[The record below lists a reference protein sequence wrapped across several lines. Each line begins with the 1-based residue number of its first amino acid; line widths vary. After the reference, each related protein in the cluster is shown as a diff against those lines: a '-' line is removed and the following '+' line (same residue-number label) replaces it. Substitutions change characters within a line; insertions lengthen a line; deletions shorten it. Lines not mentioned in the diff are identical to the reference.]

1 LTEEKKT
8 ETETETERER
18 EGEPNGASSTM
29 AGTTTS
35 GTSRRRAHATKGKTT
50 TTTTRTSDNVT
61 SNLAAAS
68 TSPLG
73 IIFLAV
79 VVRIALIVFG
89 SFQDAHAEVPYTDID
104 YQVYSDAARFVCE
117 GETPYARSTYRYTPL
132 LAWLL
137 APNCIFLSYGKVL
150 FAVCD
155 ILAAVM
161 MLREREEA
169 GVVAPAAAT
178 QRRRLVPLLIWL
190 FSPFTATI
198 STRGSGESL
207 VVCMLVGMVLLLEKG
222 RVVTGAVVYGLAVHW
237 RIFPIVYAPAVLL
250 FLGRKNMNKARGA
263 ERRSSRL
270 STFLAAYVSVKGVV
284 FGLVSAAVF
293 FALGAAM
300 HGMYGREF
308 LDETYLYHLTR
319 VDPRHNFSFFFYPAY
334 LRMSSVGEAG
344 GRDWLSTVF
353 SLAGLAV
360 QAVIADRMM
369 RGQGGMVDDDDRDDD
384 GDEDDNNLNDH
395 DRQPDLAMTFLAQ
408 SIAFVAFNKVS
419 TAQYFV
425 WYLCWFCLRLEWATA
440 HVDRRWVVAWPVAL
454 ANWLFWAYLLEFRG
468 LPVHLFIWIAGIFWF
483 SVHAAVLHGLVQL

>member
-1 LTEEKKT
+1 M
-8 ETETETERER
+8 RDIV
-18 EGEPNGASSTM
+18 S
-29 AGTTTS
+29 
-35 GTSRRRAHATKGKTT
+35 
-50 TTTTRTSDNVT
+50 

-73 IIFLAV
+73 IVFLAV

-137 APNCIFLSYGKVL
+137 APNCIFPSYGKVL

-169 GVVAPAAAT
+169 GVAPAAAT
-178 QRRRLVPLLIWL
+178 QTGQQRRLVPLLIWL

-250 FLGRKNMNKARGA
+250 FLGRENMNTSRKVRGS

-270 STFLAAYVSVKGVV
+270 SAFLAAYVSVKGVV
-284 FGLVSAAVF
+284 FGLVSAGVF

-369 RGQGGMVDDDDRDDD
+369 RGQGGMVVDGDDGDDFDDDDDDD
-384 GDEDDNNLNDH
+384 QDDHRNDHDHQH

-440 HVDRRWVVAWPVAL
+440 RVDRRWVVAWPVAL

-468 LPVHLFIWIAGIFWF
+468 LPVHLFIWIGGIVWF
-483 SVHAAVLHGLVQL
+483 SVNVAVLHALVLNC